1 MYVQRSIEDFSLCKL
16 NSKEKFRRRMCTVR
30 GNIKEKNCI
39 KTMLSYMEVVCS
51 SSFQGE
57 RNAKHIPL
65 DSKMNRYRLKEKIS
79 QQAYK
84 FRPGICQFCIKRLY
98 PLSNVLRYKSR
109 GIRSLN
115 IFSMT

>member
-1 MYVQRSIEDFSLCKL
+1 
-16 NSKEKFRRRMCTVR
+16 
-30 GNIKEKNCI
+30 
-39 KTMLSYMEVVCS
+39 MLSYMEVGCS
-51 SSFQGE
+51 CSFQGE

-109 GIRSLN
+109 GQKLKHFFHDMAALKSQ
-115 IFSMT
+115 T